1 MEHWT
6 EYSHFF
12 TALLVI
18 LDPIA
23 AIPIFLALTKSYS
36 DAESSRITNLTAIT
50 VVAVLVIASVTGE
63 TLLLAMG
70 TSLSSFRVSG
80 GIVLMIMALAMLQSR
95 MDKVFAES
103 DNVISDRNTIAI
115 VPMAIPLL
123 AGPGAISTVI
133 IEMHRST
140 LSYHPWLVTLCIIL
154 AGLVL
159 WLMLRMA
166 GMIGRTLGITG
177 FNIVHRLFGLVLIAI
192 AVEMMAN
199 GLKELFPVLAG

>member
-1 MEHWT
+1 MAHWT
-6 EYSHFF
+6 EYSRFF

-23 AIPIFLALTKSYS
+23 AIPVYLALTKTYSY
-36 DAESSRITNLTAIT
+36 AERSRITNLTAIT
-50 VVAVLVIASVTGE
+50 VVLVLVIASVMGE

-70 TSLSSFRVSG
+70 TSFASFRISG

-95 MDKVFAES
+95 MDKFFAQS
-103 DNVISDRNTIAI
+103 DNIISDRNTIAI

-140 LSYHPWLVTLCIIL
+140 LSYHPWLVMLCIVL

-166 GMIGRTLGITG
+166 GVIGRALGVTG